1 MITRLHID
9 RIALKLH
16 GVSTEIAQAA
26 LDGLD
31 SEMVRRLQVRGLDSS
46 ALSGLSSS
54 LRLPSIHSSIPLD
67 AESLRMQIADGLMT
81 LLSPAAI
88 SNRDGQTT
96 DNAGEHI

>member
-31 SEMVRRLQVRGLDSS
+31 SEMVRRLQLRGLDSS

-67 AESLRMQIADGLMT
+67 ADTLRMQIADGLMT
-81 LLSPAAI
+81 LLSPEAM
-88 SNRDGQTT
+88 SPRNDQTT
-96 DNAGEHI
+96 DNAGENI